1 MVAHPLSASARARKE
16 LEALKL
22 ALAEKDEAAL
32 RLLSERYAHR
42 QGPKALQIL
51 IRKLASTEE
60 IATFWQLQLLPK
72 EIIKVEIIHTEF
84 TQEKFI
90 QEEFIQ
96 EEFIQDEAT
105 QAEVA
110 EEILEEE
117 IIGQDFIQEEL
128 IQEELSEVEIP
139 QQPPLEI
146 KAKSE
151 VARRLRG
158 WLPSWD
164 GPLRQ
169 AS

>member
-1 MVAHPLSASARARKE
+1 MVAYPLSASARARKE

-22 ALAEKDEAAL
+22 ALAEKNEAAL
-32 RLLSERYAHR
+32 RLLSDRYAHR
-42 QGPKALQIL
+42 QGPKALQLL

-60 IATFWQLQLLPK
+60 MATFWQVQLLPK
-72 EIIKVEIIHTEF
+72 EITKVETSHTKSIPE
-84 TQEKFI
+84 EAI
-90 QEEFIQ
+90 QEEAVQ
-96 EEFIQDEAT
+96 EEFVQE
-105 QAEVA
+105 EVA
-110 EEILEEE
+110 EEIIFGEEIFGEE
-117 IIGQDFIQEEL
+117 IIEKETIEAEL
-128 IQEELSEVEIP
+128 T
-139 QQPPLEI
+139 QQPLLET

>member
-22 ALAEKDEAAL
+22 ALAEKNEAAL
-32 RLLSERYAHR
+32 RLLSDRYAHR
-42 QGPKALQIL
+42 QGPKALQLL

-60 IATFWQLQLLPK
+60 MATFWQVQLLPK
-72 EIIKVEIIHTEF
+72 EITKVETSHTKSIPE
-84 TQEKFI
+84 EVI
-90 QEEFIQ
+90 QEEFVQ
-96 EEFIQDEAT
+96 E
-105 QAEVA
+105 EVA
-110 EEILEEE
+110 EEIIFGEEIFGEE
-117 IIGQDFIQEEL
+117 IIEKETIEAEL
-128 IQEELSEVEIP
+128 T
-139 QQPPLEI
+139 QQSPLEI
-146 KAKSE
+146 KARSE

>member
-32 RLLSERYAHR
+32 RLLSDRYAHR
-42 QGPKALQIL
+42 QGPKALQLL

-60 IATFWQLQLLPK
+60 MATFWQVQLLPK
-72 EIIKVEIIHTEF
+72 EITKVETSHTKSIPEEVI
-84 TQEKFI
+84 QEEAI
-90 QEEFIQ
+90 QEEFVQ
-96 EEFIQDEAT
+96 E
-105 QAEVA
+105 EVA
-110 EEILEEE
+110 EEIIFGEEIFGEE
-117 IIGQDFIQEEL
+117 IIEKETIEAEL
-128 IQEELSEVEIP
+128 T
-139 QQPPLEI
+139 QQSPLEI
-146 KAKSE
+146 KARSE

>member
-1 MVAHPLSASARARKE
+1 MVAHSLSASARARKE

-51 IRKLASTEE
+51 IRKLASTDE

-72 EIIKVEIIHTEF
+72 EIPKVEISHT
-84 TQEKFI
+84 
-90 QEEFIQ
+90 EFIQ
-96 EEFIQDEAT
+96 EEVTQEEVTQEINSEEEMIQ
-105 QAEVA
+105 
-110 EEILEEE
+110 EE
-117 IIGQDFIQEEL
+117 IIEKEI
-128 IQEELSEVEIP
+128 IEVEIS
-139 QQPPLEI
+139 QQPPIEI
-146 KAKSE
+146 KARSE

-164 GPLRQ
+164 GPLRE

>member
-42 QGPKALQIL
+42 QGLKALQIL

-60 IATFWQLQLLPK
+60 IANFWQLQLLPK
-72 EIIKVEIIHTEF
+72 EIPKVEISHTEF
-84 TQEKFI
+84 TQE
-90 QEEFIQ
+90 
-96 EEFIQDEAT
+96 
-105 QAEVA
+105 EVA
-110 EEILEEE
+110 
-117 IIGQDFIQEEL
+117 QEEL
-128 IQEELSEVEIP
+128 IQEEIIEVEIS

-146 KAKSE
+146 KARSE

>member
-51 IRKLASTEE
+51 IRKLASSDE
-60 IATFWQLQLLPK
+60 IANFWQLQLLPK
-72 EIIKVEIIHTEF
+72 EIPKVEISHTEL
-84 TQEKFI
+84 TQEEAI
-90 QEEFIQ
+90 QEINS
-96 EEFIQDEAT
+96 
-105 QAEVA
+105 
-110 EEILEEE
+110 EEE
-117 IIGQDFIQEEL
+117 IIEKEI
-128 IQEELSEVEIP
+128 IEVEIS
-139 QQPPLEI
+139 QQPPIEI
-146 KAKSE
+146 KARSE

-164 GPLRQ
+164 GPLRE

>member
-1 MVAHPLSASARARKE
+1 VVAHPLSASARARKE

-60 IATFWQLQLLPK
+60 MVTFWQVQLSPK
-72 EIIKVEIIHTEF
+72 EVTKVEASHT
-84 TQEKFI
+84 KSI
-90 QEEFIQ
+90 QEEVIQ
-96 EEFIQDEAT
+96 EEVTEKIIFT
-105 QAEVA
+105 
-110 EEILEEE
+110 EEISREE
-117 IIGQDFIQEEL
+117 IIEKENIEAEL
-128 IQEELSEVEIP
+128 T

-146 KAKSE
+146 KARSE

>member
-1 MVAHPLSASARARKE
+1 VVAYPLSASARARKE

-22 ALAEKDEAAL
+22 ALAEKDEADL
-32 RLLSERYAHR
+32 RRLSDRYAHR
-42 QGPKALQIL
+42 QGPKALQLL

-60 IATFWQLQLLPK
+60 IANFWQLQLLPK
-72 EIIKVEIIHTEF
+72 EIPKVEISHT
-84 TQEKFI
+84 
-90 QEEFIQ
+90 
-96 EEFIQDEAT
+96 
-105 QAEVA
+105 
-110 EEILEEE
+110 
-117 IIGQDFIQEEL
+117 EL
-128 IQEELSEVEIP
+128 IQEEVAQEINSEEEIIQEEIIEVEIT

-146 KAKSE
+146 KARSE

>member
-60 IATFWQLQLLPK
+60 IANFWQLQLLPK
-72 EIIKVEIIHTEF
+72 EIPKVEISHTEF
-84 TQEKFI
+84 TQE
-90 QEEFIQ
+90 
-96 EEFIQDEAT
+96 
-105 QAEVA
+105 
-110 EEILEEE
+110 E
-117 IIGQDFIQEEL
+117 IIEEEL
-128 IQEELSEVEIP
+128 IEVEIS

-146 KAKSE
+146 KARSE

>member
-60 IATFWQLQLLPK
+60 IANFWQLQLLPK
-72 EIIKVEIIHTEF
+72 EIPKVEISHTEF
-84 TQEKFI
+84 TQE
-90 QEEFIQ
+90 EVT
-96 EEFIQDEAT
+96 QD
-105 QAEVA
+105 
-110 EEILEEE
+110 
-117 IIGQDFIQEEL
+117 EL
-128 IQEELSEVEIP
+128 IQEEIIEVEIT

-146 KAKSE
+146 KARSE

>member
-60 IATFWQLQLLPK
+60 IAIFWQLQLLPK
-72 EIIKVEIIHTEF
+72 EIPKVEISHTEF
-84 TQEKFI
+84 TQEEVA
-90 QEEFIQ
+90 QEE
-96 EEFIQDEAT
+96 
-105 QAEVA
+105 
-110 EEILEEE
+110 L
-117 IIGQDFIQEEL
+117 IQEEL
-128 IQEELSEVEIP
+128 IQEEIIEVEIS

-146 KAKSE
+146 KARSE

>member
-51 IRKLASTEE
+51 IRKLASTDE

-72 EIIKVEIIHTEF
+72 EIPKVEISHTEF
-84 TQEKFI
+84 VEEEAAQEEAIQEINAEEEMI
-90 QEEFIQ
+90 QEEII
-96 EEFIQDEAT
+96 EK
-105 QAEVA
+105 
-110 EEILEEE
+110 E
-117 IIGQDFIQEEL
+117 II
-128 IQEELSEVEIP
+128 EVEIS
-139 QQPPLEI
+139 QQPPIEI
-146 KAKSE
+146 KARSE

-164 GPLRQ
+164 GPLRE

>member
-51 IRKLASTEE
+51 IRKLASTDE

-72 EIIKVEIIHTEF
+72 EIPKVKISHT
-84 TQEKFI
+84 
-90 QEEFIQ
+90 EFIQ
-96 EEFIQDEAT
+96 EEAAQEEVT
-105 QAEVA
+105 QEINA
-110 EEILEEE
+110 EEEVTQEINSEEEMIQEE
-117 IIGQDFIQEEL
+117 IIEKEI
-128 IQEELSEVEIP
+128 IEVEIS

-146 KAKSE
+146 KARSE

-164 GPLRQ
+164 GPLRE

>member
-42 QGPKALQIL
+42 QGLKALQIL

-60 IATFWQLQLLPK
+60 IANFWQLQLLPK
-72 EIIKVEIIHTEF
+72 EIPKVEISHTEF
-84 TQEKFI
+84 TQE
-90 QEEFIQ
+90 
-96 EEFIQDEAT
+96 
-105 QAEVA
+105 EVA
-110 EEILEEE
+110 
-117 IIGQDFIQEEL
+117 QEEL
-128 IQEELSEVEIP
+128 IQEEVAQEELIQEEIIQEEIIEVEIS

-146 KAKSE
+146 KARSE

>member
-1 MVAHPLSASARARKE
+1 
-16 LEALKL
+16 
-22 ALAEKDEAAL
+22 KDEAAL

-72 EIIKVEIIHTEF
+72 EIPKVEISHTEF
-84 TQEKFI
+84 TQE
-90 QEEFIQ
+90 
-96 EEFIQDEAT
+96 
-105 QAEVA
+105 EVA
-110 EEILEEE
+110 
-117 IIGQDFIQEEL
+117 QEEL
-128 IQEELSEVEIP
+128 IQEEIIEVEIS

-146 KAKSE
+146 KARSE

>member
-32 RLLSERYAHR
+32 RLLSDRYAHR
-42 QGPKALQIL
+42 QGPKALQLL

-60 IATFWQLQLLPK
+60 MATFWQVQLLPK
-72 EIIKVEIIHTEF
+72 EITKVETSHTKSIPEEVI
-84 TQEKFI
+84 QEEAI
-90 QEEFIQ
+90 QEEFVQ
-96 EEFIQDEAT
+96 E
-105 QAEVA
+105 EVA
-110 EEILEEE
+110 EEIIFGEEIFGEE
-117 IIGQDFIQEEL
+117 IIEKETIEAEL
-128 IQEELSEVEIP
+128 T
-139 QQPPLEI
+139 QQPPIET

>member
-60 IATFWQLQLLPK
+60 MATFWQLQLLPK
-72 EIIKVEIIHTEF
+72 EIPKVEISHTEF
-84 TQEKFI
+84 TQE
-90 QEEFIQ
+90 
-96 EEFIQDEAT
+96 
-105 QAEVA
+105 EVA
-110 EEILEEE
+110 
-117 IIGQDFIQEEL
+117 QEEL
-128 IQEELSEVEIP
+128 IQEEIIEVEIS

-146 KAKSE
+146 KARSE

>member
-1 MVAHPLSASARARKE
+1 MVAYPLSASARARKE

-32 RLLSERYAHR
+32 RLLSDRYAHR
-42 QGPKALQIL
+42 QGPKALQLL

-60 IATFWQLQLLPK
+60 MATFWQVQLLPK
-72 EIIKVEIIHTEF
+72 EITKVETSHT
-84 TQEKFI
+84 KFI
-90 QEEFIQ
+90 QQEVIQ
-96 EEFIQDEAT
+96 EEAIQE
-105 QAEVA
+105 EVA
-110 EEILEEE
+110 EEILFGEEIFGEE
-117 IIGQDFIQEEL
+117 IIEKETIEAEL
-128 IQEELSEVEIP
+128 T
-139 QQPPLEI
+139 QQPLLET

>member
-60 IATFWQLQLLPK
+60 IANFWQLQLLPK
-72 EIIKVEIIHTEF
+72 EIPKVEISHTEF
-84 TQEKFI
+84 TQE
-90 QEEFIQ
+90 
-96 EEFIQDEAT
+96 
-105 QAEVA
+105 EVA
-110 EEILEEE
+110 
-117 IIGQDFIQEEL
+117 QEEL
-128 IQEELSEVEIP
+128 IQEEIIQEEIIEVEIS

-146 KAKSE
+146 KARSE

>member
-1 MVAHPLSASARARKE
+1 MVAYPLSASARARKE

-32 RLLSERYAHR
+32 RLLSDRYAHR
-42 QGPKALQIL
+42 QGPKALQLL

-60 IATFWQLQLLPK
+60 MVTFWQVQLLPK
-72 EIIKVEIIHTEF
+72 EITKVETSHTKSIPEEVI
-84 TQEKFI
+84 QEEAI
-90 QEEFIQ
+90 QEEFVQ
-96 EEFIQDEAT
+96 E
-105 QAEVA
+105 EVA
-110 EEILEEE
+110 EEIIFGEEIFGEE
-117 IIGQDFIQEEL
+117 IIEKETIEAEL
-128 IQEELSEVEIP
+128 T
-139 QQPPLEI
+139 QQSPLEI
-146 KAKSE
+146 KARSE

>member
-60 IATFWQLQLLPK
+60 IANFWQLQLLPK
-72 EIIKVEIIHTEF
+72 EIPKVEISHTEF
-84 TQEKFI
+84 TQE
-90 QEEFIQ
+90 EVT
-96 EEFIQDEAT
+96 QD
-105 QAEVA
+105 
-110 EEILEEE
+110 
-117 IIGQDFIQEEL
+117 EL
-128 IQEELSEVEIP
+128 IQEEIIEVEIS

-146 KAKSE
+146 KARSE

>member
-1 MVAHPLSASARARKE
+1 MVAYPLSASARARKE

-32 RLLSERYAHR
+32 RLLSDRYAHR
-42 QGPKALQIL
+42 QGPKALQLL

-60 IATFWQLQLLPK
+60 MATFWQVQLLPK
-72 EIIKVEIIHTEF
+72 EITKVETSHT
-84 TQEKFI
+84 KFI
-90 QEEFIQ
+90 QQEVIQ
-96 EEFIQDEAT
+96 EEAIQE
-105 QAEVA
+105 EVA
-110 EEILEEE
+110 EEIIFAEEIFGEE
-117 IIGQDFIQEEL
+117 IIEKEIIEKETIEAEL
-128 IQEELSEVEIP
+128 T
-139 QQPPLEI
+139 QQPLLET

>member
-72 EIIKVEIIHTEF
+72 EIPKVEISHTEF
-84 TQEKFI
+84 TQE
-90 QEEFIQ
+90 
-96 EEFIQDEAT
+96 
-105 QAEVA
+105 EVT
-110 EEILEEE
+110 
-117 IIGQDFIQEEL
+117 QEEL
-128 IQEELSEVEIP
+128 IQEEIIEVEIS

-146 KAKSE
+146 KARSE

>member
-84 TQEKFI
+84 TQE
-90 QEEFIQ
+90 
-96 EEFIQDEAT
+96 EFIQDEAT

>member
-1 MVAHPLSASARARKE
+1 MVAYPLSASARARKE

-32 RLLSERYAHR
+32 RLLSDRYAHR
-42 QGPKALQIL
+42 QGPKALQLL

-60 IATFWQLQLLPK
+60 MATFWQVQLLPK
-72 EIIKVEIIHTEF
+72 EITKVETSHTKSI
-84 TQEKFI
+84 QEEVI
-90 QEEFIQ
+90 QEEFVQ
-96 EEFIQDEAT
+96 EEVT
-105 QAEVA
+105 
-110 EEILEEE
+110 EE
-117 IIGQDFIQEEL
+117 IIFTEE
-128 IQEELSEVEIP
+128 ISGEEIIEKENIEAELT
-139 QQPPLEI
+139 QQPLLET

>member
-32 RLLSERYAHR
+32 RLLSDRYAHR
-42 QGPKALQIL
+42 QGPKALQLL

-60 IATFWQLQLLPK
+60 MATFWQVQLLPK
-72 EIIKVEIIHTEF
+72 EFTKVETSHTKSI
-84 TQEKFI
+84 QEEVI
-90 QEEFIQ
+90 QEEFVQ
-96 EEFIQDEAT
+96 EEVT
-105 QAEVA
+105 
-110 EEILEEE
+110 EE
-117 IIGQDFIQEEL
+117 IIFTEE
-128 IQEELSEVEIP
+128 ISGEEIIEKENIEAELT
-139 QQPPLEI
+139 QQPLLET

>member
-1 MVAHPLSASARARKE
+1 VVAHPLSASARARKE

-84 TQEKFI
+84 TQE
-90 QEEFIQ
+90 EFIQ

>member
-51 IRKLASTEE
+51 IRKLASTDE

-72 EIIKVEIIHTEF
+72 EIPKAEISHTEL
-84 TQEKFI
+84 TQEEAI
-90 QEEFIQ
+90 QEINSE
-96 EEFIQDEAT
+96 
-105 QAEVA
+105 
-110 EEILEEE
+110 EEITQEINSEEE
-117 IIGQDFIQEEL
+117 IIEKEI
-128 IQEELSEVEIP
+128 IEVEIS

-146 KAKSE
+146 KARSE

-164 GPLRQ
+164 GPLRE

>member
-1 MVAHPLSASARARKE
+1 MVAYPLSASARARKE

-42 QGPKALQIL
+42 QGPKALQLL

-60 IATFWQLQLLPK
+60 MATFWQVQLLPK
-72 EIIKVEIIHTEF
+72 EITKVETSHTKSIPEEVI
-84 TQEKFI
+84 QEEAI
-90 QEEFIQ
+90 QEEFVQ
-96 EEFIQDEAT
+96 E
-105 QAEVA
+105 EVA
-110 EEILEEE
+110 EEIIFAEEIFGEE
-117 IIGQDFIQEEL
+117 IIEKETIEAEL
-128 IQEELSEVEIP
+128 T
-139 QQPPLEI
+139 QQPPIET

>member
-60 IATFWQLQLLPK
+60 IANFWQLQLLPK
-72 EIIKVEIIHTEF
+72 EIPKVEISHTEF
-84 TQEKFI
+84 TQE
-90 QEEFIQ
+90 
-96 EEFIQDEAT
+96 
-105 QAEVA
+105 EVT
-110 EEILEEE
+110 
-117 IIGQDFIQEEL
+117 QEEL
-128 IQEELSEVEIP
+128 IQEEVAQEIFEKEIIEVEIS

-146 KAKSE
+146 KARSE

>member
-60 IATFWQLQLLPK
+60 MATFWQLQLLPK
-72 EIIKVEIIHTEF
+72 EIPKVEISQTEF
-84 TQEKFI
+84 TQE
-90 QEEFIQ
+90 
-96 EEFIQDEAT
+96 
-105 QAEVA
+105 EVA
-110 EEILEEE
+110 
-117 IIGQDFIQEEL
+117 QEEL
-128 IQEELSEVEIP
+128 IQEEIIQEEIIEVEIS

-146 KAKSE
+146 KARSE

>member
-1 MVAHPLSASARARKE
+1 VVAHPLSASARARKE

-60 IATFWQLQLLPK
+60 MATFWQLQLLPK
-72 EIIKVEIIHTEF
+72 EIPKVEISHTEF
-84 TQEKFI
+84 TQE
-90 QEEFIQ
+90 
-96 EEFIQDEAT
+96 
-105 QAEVA
+105 EVA
-110 EEILEEE
+110 
-117 IIGQDFIQEEL
+117 QEEL
-128 IQEELSEVEIP
+128 IQEEIIEVEIS

-146 KAKSE
+146 KARSE

>member
-1 MVAHPLSASARARKE
+1 M
-16 LEALKL
+16 
-22 ALAEKDEAAL
+22 

-60 IATFWQLQLLPK
+60 MATFWQLQLLPK
-72 EIIKVEIIHTEF
+72 EIPKVEISHTEF
-84 TQEKFI
+84 TQE
-90 QEEFIQ
+90 
-96 EEFIQDEAT
+96 
-105 QAEVA
+105 EVA
-110 EEILEEE
+110 
-117 IIGQDFIQEEL
+117 QEEL
-128 IQEELSEVEIP
+128 IQEEIIQEEIIEVEIS

-146 KAKSE
+146 KARSE

>member
-1 MVAHPLSASARARKE
+1 MVAYPLSASARARKE

-22 ALAEKDEAAL
+22 ALAEKNEAAL
-32 RLLSERYAHR
+32 RLLCDRYAHR
-42 QGPKALQIL
+42 QGPKALQLL

-60 IATFWQLQLLPK
+60 MATFWQVQLLPK
-72 EIIKVEIIHTEF
+72 EITKVETSHTKSIPEEVI
-84 TQEKFI
+84 QEEAI
-90 QEEFIQ
+90 QEEFVQ
-96 EEFIQDEAT
+96 E
-105 QAEVA
+105 EVA
-110 EEILEEE
+110 EEIIFAEEIFGEE
-117 IIGQDFIQEEL
+117 IIEKETIEAEL
-128 IQEELSEVEIP
+128 T
-139 QQPPLEI
+139 QQPPIET

>member
-22 ALAEKDEAAL
+22 ALAEKEEAAL

-72 EIIKVEIIHTEF
+72 EIPKVEISHTEF
-84 TQEKFI
+84 TQE
-90 QEEFIQ
+90 EVT
-96 EEFIQDEAT
+96 QD
-105 QAEVA
+105 
-110 EEILEEE
+110 
-117 IIGQDFIQEEL
+117 EL
-128 IQEELSEVEIP
+128 IQEEIIEVEIS

-146 KAKSE
+146 KARSE

>member
-72 EIIKVEIIHTEF
+72 EIPKVEISHPEF
-84 TQEKFI
+84 TQE
-90 QEEFIQ
+90 
-96 EEFIQDEAT
+96 
-105 QAEVA
+105 EVT
-110 EEILEEE
+110 
-117 IIGQDFIQEEL
+117 QEEL
-128 IQEELSEVEIP
+128 IQEEVAQEINSEEEFIEEEIIGVEIS

-146 KAKSE
+146 KARSE

>member
-60 IATFWQLQLLPK
+60 MATFWQLQLLPK
-72 EIIKVEIIHTEF
+72 EIPKVEISHTEF
-84 TQEKFI
+84 TQE
-90 QEEFIQ
+90 
-96 EEFIQDEAT
+96 
-105 QAEVA
+105 EVA
-110 EEILEEE
+110 
-117 IIGQDFIQEEL
+117 QEEL
-128 IQEELSEVEIP
+128 IQEEIIEVEISQQP
-139 QQPPLEI
+139 QPPLEI
-146 KAKSE
+146 KARSE

>member
-32 RLLSERYAHR
+32 RLLSDRYAHR
-42 QGPKALQIL
+42 QGPKALQLL

-60 IATFWQLQLLPK
+60 MATFWQVQLLPK
-72 EIIKVEIIHTEF
+72 EITKVETSHT
-84 TQEKFI
+84 KFI
-90 QEEFIQ
+90 QEEVIQEETIQ
-96 EEFIQDEAT
+96 EEFVQEK
-105 QAEVA
+105 VA
-110 EEILEEE
+110 EEIDFGEEIFGEE
-117 IIGQDFIQEEL
+117 IIEKETIEAEL
-128 IQEELSEVEIP
+128 T
-139 QQPPLEI
+139 QQPLLET